1 MRCGNNSLHYRTTM
15 LLRAILA
22 SWQMPWLCL
31 DHWRESFFQLLILTR
46 TQDKKGW
53 LSYWFYSL
61 RTLVSQEFSFSSS
74 IPDVYK
80 ELHGTAC

>member
-1 MRCGNNSLHYRTTM
+1 MGYHAN
-15 LLRAILA
+15 
-22 SWQMPWLCL
+22 PCL
-31 DHWRESFFQLLILTR
+31 DSMNPPKRKRKR
-46 TQDKKGW
+46 TCMELELGEDWELPAQDKKGW